1 MHRYGNIRSGEES
14 QEYQKHGETTHQQPI
29 RSGTKPG
36 WIVTN
41 AHHWNCVAAHIEPD
55 GVTCQIHQKAYRFTT
70 APGDAME
77 LNHTIVPAHDKE
89 ASARFFAQ
97 IFGLTY
103 DGAVSHF
110 APVKVNQHLTMD
122 FDNANDFRSH
132 HYAFKVSESEFD
144 EIFGRLKICSVEY
157 GSQPW
162 TPKDGELNDRH
173 GGRGVYWLDPDGH
186 MLEILTR
193 DGTEK

>member
-1 MHRYGNIRSGEES
+1 
-14 QEYQKHGETTHQQPI
+14 
-29 RSGTKPG
+29 
-36 WIVTN
+36 
-41 AHHWNCVAAHIEPD
+41 
-55 GVTCQIHQKAYRFTT
+55 
-70 APGDAME
+70 ME
-77 LNHTIVPAHDKE
+77 LNHTIVPAREKE
-89 ASARFFAQ
+89 ASAKFFAQ

-103 DGAVSHF
+103 NGAISHF
-110 APVKVNQHLTMD
+110 APVKVNEHLTMD
-122 FDNANDFRSH
+122 FDNADDFSSH

-144 EIFGRLKICSVEY
+144 EIFGRLRASGIEF

-162 TPKDGELNDRH
+162 TPKNGELNDRY